1 MYNFKMFRMPELYEQ
16 YLNKEFIQ
24 PPINNKPKTKS
35 LSPNNNPSDSPITKT
50 TLSPNN
56 IKTNNTHIKPKKKN
70 NSPIPLKEIIK
81 LNSFLTKHIINQSS
95 LFQCKTNINTLSAI
109 NHTKESNKYNKTT
122 NKFLMNTNNENLKD
136 KYEKSNKHLKTAII
150 PLYNVLDRLWGKYIC
165 ERDRLLNIKYI
176 MDRNIKLG
184 YRNSINVDMS
194 LLYIKT
200 KPKTPIKSRNS
211 KAMLS
216 NNNDN
221 LLNDIRN
228 TYTSNN
234 KQFQIEQLKK
244 MKKSLINIEHKYTQ
258 RTTTKTPS
266 PYKHSI
272 NNSDI

>member
-1 MYNFKMFRMPELYEQ
+1 MYNFNMLRMPELYEQ
-16 YLNKEFIQ
+16 YLNKELIQ
-24 PPINNKPKTKS
+24 PPIINPKPKS
-35 LSPNNNPSDSPITKT
+35 LSPNNNVSHSPISKT
-50 TLSPNN
+50 NPSPYN
-56 IKTNNTHIKPKKKN
+56 IKTTNSHIKPKKN
-70 NSPIPLKEIIK
+70 NSPMPLKEIIK
-81 LNSFLTKHIINQSS
+81 LNSFLTKHIINQST

-109 NHTKESNKYNKTT
+109 NHTTKCNKYNKTT
-122 NKFLMNTNNENLKD
+122 NEFLMNTNNENSKD

-165 ERDRLLNIKYI
+165 ERNRLLKIKYM

-184 YRNSINVDMS
+184 YRNSVNVDMS

-211 KAMLS
+211 NAQLS
-216 NNNDN
+216 NNNDSS
-221 LLNDIRN
+221 LNDLRN

-258 RTTTKTPS
+258 RINTKTPS